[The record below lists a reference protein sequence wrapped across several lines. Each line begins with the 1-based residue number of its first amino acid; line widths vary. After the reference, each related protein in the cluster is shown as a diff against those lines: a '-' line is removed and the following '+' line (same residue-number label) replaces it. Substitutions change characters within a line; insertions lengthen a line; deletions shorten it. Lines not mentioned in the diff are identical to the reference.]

1 MALNYCYAY
10 PLRWVCEPQYQFP
23 MKRMYA
29 AVVAIAFCCAANDN
43 SYAQANPD
51 NATWKMQPVSIQ
63 TRWAKNVTP
72 QNVLPEYPRPQM
84 VRSEWQ
90 NLNGLWEYAITGKDA
105 AKPAQF
111 DGQILVPFPI
121 ESALS
126 GVQKPL
132 LPTQRLWYKRS
143 ISKPDVTV
151 GKRVLLHFGA
161 VDWDAKVYLNGKE
174 VGGHTGGYQN
184 FSFDITDALK
194 DGTNQLEV
202 AVFDP
207 TDQGINPH
215 GKQVLNPQNIMY
227 TASSGIWQTVWME
240 TVPSAYINNIRLTPD
255 IDKGSLKLEV
265 LTAGKTGDY
274 TVEAIASN
282 GKRVKGKP
290 NAELL
295 LPVPDAKLWSPDQP
309 NLYNLNVKLLYKG
322 KVVDTIGSY
331 FGMRKIEVKK
341 DEKGVDRLFLNNK
354 YTYHLGVLDQGFWPE
369 GLYTAPTDDA
379 LQFDIMAIR
388 NMGYNTIR
396 KHIKL
401 EPARWYYHADKAGML
416 VWQDMVTCANDKP
429 EAKAAFEKENKEN
442 IAQLYNYP
450 SIVIWVLFN
459 EGWARYDQKRLTEW
473 MKKEDPSRI
482 VNGHTG
488 ENYDRD
494 APQDVSQKWASSDLT
509 DIHDYPGPGI
519 PPALPGKARVL
530 GEWGGVRVPTLKH
543 QWNDMEGW
551 GYIQVPASAFKMKY
565 DSLIKNLKKFEEQG
579 LSGSIY
585 TEPFDVETE
594 ENGMMTYD
602 REVIKVAPEELRNIH
617 GQILAQAKNYAATIG
632 VFQAKIADTANP
644 DLQYA
649 TLLEQFK
656 NGKKD
661 SAFLRDLTL
670 MAVRLKDDINMYKLC
685 NTYLSQLSEPMTLN
699 TLTFIDRFTF
709 SINDVG
715 FNIIQKN
722 KEKAIEILGY
732 KKVNDILKSCIFED
746 EIKPYVS
753 DIKINPDWNVLEKK
767 LVNKYN
773 APGEEILLTAKST
786 HMLNRKD
793 WPNFVAS
800 TSALVNKYGQNMST
814 TTLNNYAWTIFENV
828 SDTSLLKEALVWSR
842 ASLQDEISPD
852 KYDTYANLL
861 HKIGRQKEAV
871 EWEQKAVDMQPGPN
885 VFTQTLEKMKRG
897 EKTWN

>member
-1 MALNYCYAY
+1 MT
-10 PLRWVCEPQYQFP
+10 
-23 MKRMYA
+23 RMNA
-29 AVVAIAFCCAANDN
+29 AVAAIALCCASYYN
-43 SYAQANPD
+43 SYAQTTINNSA
-51 NATWKMQPVSIQ
+51 WKMQPVSIQ
-63 TRWAKNVTP
+63 TRWAKDVNP

-90 NLNGLWEYAITGKDA
+90 NLNGLWEYAVTGKDA
-105 AKPAQF
+105 AKPTQF

-143 ISKPDVTV
+143 ISKPDVTG

-194 DGTNQLEV
+194 DGINEIEV
-202 AVFDP
+202 SVFDP

-240 TVPSAYINNIRLTPD
+240 TVPAAYINNIRLTPD
-255 IDKGSLKLEV
+255 IDKGNLKLEV

-282 GKRVKGKP
+282 GKKVKGKP

-309 NLYNLNVKLLYKG
+309 SLYNLNVKLLYKG

-369 GLYTAPTDDA
+369 GLYTAPTDEA

-416 VWQDMVTCANDKP
+416 VWQDMVTCASDKA
-429 EAKAAFEKENKEN
+429 EAKTAFEKENKEN

-488 ENYDRD
+488 ENYDRS
-494 APQDVSQKWASSDLT
+494 APQEVSQKWASSDLT

-519 PPALPGKARVL
+519 PPTLPGKACVL

-565 DSLIKNLKKFEEQG
+565 DSMVKSLKKFEEQG

-602 REVIKVAPEELRNIH
+602 REVIKISPEELRDIH
-617 GQILAQAKNYAATIG
+617 SQILTQAQSYAAANG
-632 VFQAKIADTANP
+632 VFQAKVADTANP

-649 TLLEQFK
+649 TLLQQFK
-656 NGKKD
+656 DGKKD
-661 SAFLRDLTL
+661 PDFVRDLTL
-670 MAVRLKDDINMYKLC
+670 MAVRLKDEKNVADLSTAYINS
-685 NTYLSQLSEPMTLN
+685 LSDPLTFSN
-699 TLTFIDRFTF
+699 LTFINRFTR
-709 SINDVG
+709 STKDPG
-715 FNIIQKN
+715 FDILFKN
-722 KEKAIEILGY
+722 QEKASELIGADRVRGKI
-732 KKVNDILKSCIFED
+732 KSVIFND
-746 EIKPYVS
+746 EIKVAVS
-753 DIKINPDWNVLEKK
+753 APNANPDWNALEEKI
-767 LVNKYN
+767 VSKYGS
-773 APGEEILLTAKST
+773 PGEEIFLHAKAI
-786 HMLNRKD
+786 HYINHKD
-793 WPNFVAS
+793 WNNFVPTAS
-800 TSALVNKYGQNMST
+800 QLINKYRASVSSNL
-814 TTLNNYAWTIFENV
+814 LNDFAWRIFENV
-828 SDTSLLKEALVWSR
+828 SDTNLLKSALQWSKY
-842 ASLQDEISPD
+842 SLETEQVPMMM
-852 KYDTYANLL
+852 DTYANLL
-861 HKIGRQKEAV
+861 HRLGNQQEAIK
-871 EWEQKAVDMQPGPN
+871 WEQKAVEAQPSEE
-885 VFTQTLEKMKRG
+885 VFKLTLEKMKRG

>member
-1 MALNYCYAY
+1 MN
-10 PLRWVCEPQYQFP
+10 
-23 MKRMYA
+23 A
-29 AVVAIAFCCAANDN
+29 AVVAIALLCAANNN
-43 SYAQANPD
+43 SYAQTTTN
-51 NATWKMQPVSIQ
+51 NSTWKMQPVSIQ
-63 TRWAKNVTP
+63 TRWAKDVNP

-90 NLNGLWEYAITGKDA
+90 NLNGLWEYAITGKEA
-105 AKPAQF
+105 ARPTQF

-143 ISKPDVTV
+143 ISKPDVTG

-194 DGTNQLEV
+194 DGANQLEV
-202 AVFDP
+202 SVFDP

-240 TVPSAYINNIRLTPD
+240 TVPAAYINNIRLTPD
-255 IDKGSLKLEV
+255 IDKGNLKLEV

-274 TVEAIASN
+274 TIEALASN
-282 GKRVKGKP
+282 GKKVKGKP

-309 NLYNLNVKLLYKG
+309 SLYNLNVRLLYKG

-369 GLYTAPTDDA
+369 GLYTAPTDEA

-429 EAKAAFEKENKEN
+429 EAKTAFEKENKEN

-488 ENYDRD
+488 ENYDRS
-494 APQDVSQKWASSDLT
+494 APQEVSQKWASSDLT

-519 PPALPGKARVL
+519 PPTLPGKARVL

-565 DSLIKNLKKFEEQG
+565 DSMVKSLKKFEEQG

-602 REVIKVAPEELRNIH
+602 REIIKISPEELRDIH
-617 GQILAQAKNYAATIG
+617 SQILTQVQSYASDNG
-632 VFQAKIADTANP
+632 VFQAKVADTANP

-649 TLLEQFK
+649 TLLQQFK
-656 NGKKD
+656 DGKKD
-661 SAFLRDLTL
+661 SAFLRNLTL
-670 MAVRLKDDINMYKLC
+670 MAVRLNDKQNIGLLSRSYINL
-685 NTYLSQLSEPMTLN
+685 LSNVLDFNNLI
-699 TLTFIDRFTF
+699 FINRFTK
-709 SINDVG
+709 SINDPG
-715 FNIIQKN
+715 FK
-722 KEKAIEILGY
+722 ILFDNREEAFKTIGDDRL
-732 KKVNDILKSCIFED
+732 NRTLKSIIFYD
-746 EIKPYVS
+746 ELKQYVS
-753 DIKINPDWNVLEKK
+753 DINVTPNWNQLELK
-767 LVNKYN
+767 LVTQYRSL
-773 APGEEILLTAKST
+773 GEEVFLIAKTTHLL
-786 HMLNRKD
+786 NQQD
-793 WPNFVAS
+793 WPNFVATAS
-800 TSALVNKYGQNMST
+800 SLIEKYRENITS
-814 TTLNNYAWTIFENV
+814 TTLNNYAWAIFENV
-828 SDTSLLKEALVWSR
+828 SDTNLLKTALIWSR
-842 ASLQDEISPD
+842 YSLDDDIQAG

-861 HKIGRQKEAV
+861 HKIGRQKEAIQ
-871 EWEQKAVDMQPGPN
+871 WEQKAVNMHPGPT
-885 VFTQTLEKMKRG
+885 VYQETLEKMKRG